1 MTHVS
6 GFLGSKITHNRLFS
20 VKFSTACIDT
30 LGLDLLP
37 GGSGSFAP
45 PPMLKV
51 QSIHTKPRDI
61 QAKMVLSQIPQPRL
75 SMAITRRTQA
85 TKRKANNMMLK
96 SALKAHKVDSTTS
109 SSTPM
114 PSRSHQRSTANKR
127 SVTFASRSRAR
138 TILSRYDL
146 TRAEIDS
153 IWLTP
158 EEVASARQD
167 VEDTVQEL
175 RDTLTKK
182 KNGLPGQPKAS
193 GTSCYRGLEHLS
205 SEHNFNFLLAARE
218 FHRDAVLYVQREY
231 VSLEA
236 IAQVSRDITGSA
248 KERAYL
254 LGKADE
260 AVARRLSSSQRVK
273 SIINVREHD
282 SPTLA
287 SARSA

>member
-1 MTHVS
+1 MVS
-6 GFLGSKITHNRLFS
+6 SLIPHPHIS
-20 VKFSTACIDT
+20 
-30 LGLDLLP
+30 
-37 GGSGSFAP
+37 
-45 PPMLKV
+45 
-51 QSIHTKPRDI
+51 
-61 QAKMVLSQIPQPRL
+61 MVI
-75 SMAITRRTQA
+75 IKRTQP
-85 TKRKANNMMLK
+85 TKRKASNMMLK

-114 PSRSHQRSTANKR
+114 PSRSHQRPAANKR
-127 SVTFASRSRAR
+127 SVTFASRSRAQ

-146 TRAEIDS
+146 TRAEIKS

-158 EEVASARQD
+158 EEVVSARQD

-182 KNGLPGQPKAS
+182 KNAFPGQPKAS
-193 GTSCYRGLEHLS
+193 KTSCYRGLEHLS

-231 VSLEA
+231 VSSEA

>member
-1 MTHVS
+1 MEHLRV
-6 GFLGSKITHNRLFS
+6 LVVH
-20 VKFSTACIDT
+20 
-30 LGLDLLP
+30 LLP

-45 PPMLKV
+45 LQV
-51 QSIHTKPRDI
+51 QDIYTKRRDI
-61 QAKMVLSQIPQPRL
+61 EAKMVSSLIPHPHI
-75 SMAITRRTQA
+75 SMVIIKRTQPI
-85 TKRKANNMMLK
+85 KRKAASKMMLK

-109 SSTPM
+109 EAMSSPL
-114 PSRSHQRSTANKR
+114 SRSSHQRSTTNKR
-127 SVTFASRSRAR
+127 TVTFSSRSKAR
-138 TILSRYDL
+138 TILSRYDM

-182 KNGLPGQPKAS
+182 KNGFPGQPKAS

-218 FHRDAVLYVQREY
+218 FHRDAILYVQREY
-231 VSLEA
+231 VSPEA
-236 IAQVSRDITGSA
+236 IAQVSRDIKGSA

-260 AVARRLSSSQRVK
+260 AVVRRLSSSERVK

-287 SARSA
+287 SALS